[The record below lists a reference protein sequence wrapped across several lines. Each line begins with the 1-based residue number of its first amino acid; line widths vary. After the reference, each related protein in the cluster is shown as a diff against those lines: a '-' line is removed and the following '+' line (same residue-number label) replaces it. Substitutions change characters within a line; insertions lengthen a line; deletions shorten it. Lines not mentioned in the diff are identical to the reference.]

1 MTARVDVAV
10 DREVDRSVGV
20 GRCRT
25 QIQIVG
31 AERAEPI
38 TLQHEGGFAQA
49 RGRSERG
56 ETAIE
61 VLVDEENEYQIGIEI
76 EHGPRQHGHSRT
88 SIVKTRFISSAHVSR
103 LALADISNLG

>member
-10 DREVDRSVGV
+10 DREVDRSVDV

-38 TLQHEGGFAQA
+38 TLQHEGG
-49 RGRSERG
+49 
-56 ETAIE
+56 
-61 VLVDEENEYQIGIEI
+61 IGIEI
-76 EHGPRQHGHSRT
+76 EHDPRQHGHSRT
-88 SIVKTRFISSAHVSR
+88 SIVKTRFISSGHASR
-103 LALADISNLG
+103 LAPADISNLG

>member
-76 EHGPRQHGHSRT
+76 EHGPRPGPFLLKRCTKTASTSRT
-88 SIVKTRFISSAHVSR
+88 SGAS
-103 LALADISNLG
+103 